1 MKKIISV
8 FLSVVML
15 ITVVSAAFSVFAA
28 GGNVQSIE
36 STTKVNKI
44 TVEVNGNESND
55 VTYEKDPTDPTK
67 ITFTYTGDGELE
79 GWEFPGMTE
88 GVDYKIISEDGDS
101 ITIQIINGY
110 DGPIVAN
117 AIVKEETTKKKKSND
132 KKKSP
137 KTGAASASVIAAA
150 GVGVAVLAALKR
162 KSDEE

>member
-1 MKKIISV
+1 MKKVISIL
-8 FLSVVML
+8 LSVVML
-15 ITVVSAAFSVFAA
+15 VTLSVSAVSVFAED
-28 GGNVQSIE
+28 NVLSPE
-36 STTKVNKI
+36 STTKSNKI

-101 ITIQIINGY
+101 ITIQLLNGY
-110 DGPIVAN
+110 DGPVIAN
-117 AIVKEETTKKKKSND
+117 AIVKDDSGKKKSND

-137 KTGAASASVIAAA
+137 RTGAAAVSVAAAA
-150 GVGVAVLAALKR
+150 GVGVAMLAALKR

>member
-8 FLSVVML
+8 LLSVVML
-15 ITVVSAAFSVFAA
+15 LSVSTAAVSVFAA
-28 GGNVQSIE
+28 DNVNSIE
-36 STTKVNKI
+36 STTKGNKI

-88 GVDYKIISEDGDS
+88 GVDYKIISEEGDS

-117 AIVKEETTKKKKSND
+117 AIVKEETTKKKKSNE

-137 KTGAASASVIAAA
+137 KTGAATVSVAAAA
-150 GVGVAVLAALKR
+150 GVGVAMLAALKR